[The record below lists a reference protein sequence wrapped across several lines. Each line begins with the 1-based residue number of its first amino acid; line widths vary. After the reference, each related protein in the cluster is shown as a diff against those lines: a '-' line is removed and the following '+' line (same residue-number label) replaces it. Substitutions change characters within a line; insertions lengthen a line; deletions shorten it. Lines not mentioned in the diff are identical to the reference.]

1 MAKYRLKPGTAVDWR
16 AVPPY
21 NRAAVRDM
29 KLVLVEGLPGSGK
42 TTTARWLVGALAGRG
57 VGARLLLEDAPEHP
71 LKVGGPLHPGGTT
84 TGAALFARYTVERYA
99 DESLARWASFA
110 DAADDG
116 VRVVE
121 AFPWQNAARVL
132 FQMDA
137 PMERILE
144 YAAAVE
150 DLLAPLRPVLVYLE
164 RRDAV
169 ATYLETAAERGAGWT
184 APSVAIITDS
194 PMARRH
200 GLEGFDGALR
210 FIARYK
216 EFLDAVRAA
225 SRLPAVVLE
234 DGAPWDVRYE
244 AVRTFLGL

>member
-21 NRAAVRDM
+21 NGAAMRDM

-57 VGARLLLEDAPEHP
+57 VGARLLREDAPEHP

-110 DAADDG
+110 AAADDG

-150 DLLAPLRPVLVYLE
+150 DLLAPRRPVLVYLE

-169 ATYLETAAERGAGWT
+169 ATFLETAAERGVGWT

-200 GLEGFDGALR
+200 GLRGFDGALR
-210 FIARYK
+210 FIALYK

-234 DGAPWDVRYE
+234 DGAPWNVRYE